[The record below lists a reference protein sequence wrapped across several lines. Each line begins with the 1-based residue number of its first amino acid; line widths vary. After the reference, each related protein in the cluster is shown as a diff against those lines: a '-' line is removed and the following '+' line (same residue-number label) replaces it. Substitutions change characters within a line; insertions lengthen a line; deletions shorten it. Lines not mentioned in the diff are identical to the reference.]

1 MIRNIAVWI
10 VLGACAVAQSVTAP
24 YVQSFDG
31 VAGQPATLVA
41 SVGASPLGA
50 AWDVDYD
57 DVGSRVRIANPGVQ
71 LGLAGFVA
79 ASVPGNTGACA
90 IFDRVAGQTTVTTQ
104 SLVLHIN
111 YAASNAGQG
120 ITVYFFLRESN
131 DETSANDVIAVQDG
145 VTTGDGITRSNVST
159 GLPGY
164 DGFKEALLLDWN
176 NGGFGGTWAEF
187 AYTIDDAFLLAN
199 FGPGSTSTNDLRIIF
214 RQQDNF
220 NLEGGDGLLI
230 DHVRVH
236 AVGLGQG
243 QVPQPGAA
251 VLEIGAA
258 YDVAGFPV
266 SSNRPGPY
274 RAAIPNGLGTFNFTV
289 SGAGLMPIVLLFG
302 QENPAVTNL
311 PGIGQLDIGV
321 PNPLPP
327 FLPTGIVIAA
337 DGTQPGLFNNL
348 FVTNVA
354 GVMNFSFG
362 TPVFPSLGI
371 FGTFQAAVL
380 TGGPSVVALSN
391 AITIEII

>member
-1 MIRNIAVWI
+1 MIRSIAGWI
-10 VLGACAVAQSVTAP
+10 VLGAWAIAQSVTAP
-24 YVQSFDG
+24 YVQTFDG
-31 VAGQPATLVA
+31 VAAQPATLAA
-41 SVGASPLGA
+41 SIGGSPLGA

-57 DVGSRVRIANPGVQ
+57 DVGSRVRIAHPGTQ

-79 ASVPGNTGACA
+79 APVPGNTGSCA
-90 IFDRVAGQTTVTTQ
+90 ILDRVAGQTTVTTQ
-104 SLVLHIN
+104 SLVLHID
-111 YAASNAGQG
+111 YAASNLGQG
-120 ITVYFFLRESN
+120 IIVYFFLRENS
-131 DETSANDVIAVQDG
+131 DETSANDVIAIQDG
-145 VTTGDGITRSNVST
+145 MTMGDGITRTNAVT
-159 GLPGY
+159 GFPGQ
-164 DGFKEALLLDWN
+164 DGFQEALLLDWN
-176 NGGFGGTWAEF
+176 NGAFGSTWAEF
-187 AYTIDDAFLLAN
+187 SYTIDDAFLTAN

-236 AVGLGQG
+236 SAGIGQG

-251 VLEIGAA
+251 VLEIGTA

-274 RAAIPNGLGTFNFTV
+274 RTAIPNGLGTFNFTV
-289 SGAGLMPIVLLFG
+289 TGAASMPIVLLFG
-302 QENPAVTNL
+302 NENVASKNL
-311 PGIGQLDIGV
+311 FGIGQLDIGV
-321 PNPLPP
+321 PNPMPP

-348 FVTNVA
+348 FVTSA
-354 GVMNFSFG
+354 SGVMSFSFG
-362 TPVFPSLGI
+362 TPVFPALGI

-391 AITIEII
+391 AVTIEIV

>member
-1 MIRNIAVWI
+1 MIRNIAVWF
-10 VLGACAVAQSVTAP
+10 VLSACAVAQSVTAP
-24 YVQSFDG
+24 YVQPFDG
-31 VAGQPATLVA
+31 VSGQPLSLVA
-41 SVGASPLGA
+41 SVGGSPLGA
-50 AWDVDYD
+50 GWDVDYD
-57 DVGSRVRIANPGVQ
+57 DVGSRVRIAHPGLQ

-79 ASVPGNTGACA
+79 APVPGNTGACA

-104 SLVLHIN
+104 SLVLHID
-111 YAASNAGQG
+111 YAASNLGQG

-131 DETSANDVIAVQDG
+131 DETSPNDVVAIQDG
-145 VTTGDGITRSNVST
+145 LTMGDGITRSNTST

-164 DGFKEALLLDWN
+164 EGFKEALLLDWN

-187 AYTIDDAFLLAN
+187 AYTIDDAFLVAN
-199 FGPGSTSTNDLRIIF
+199 FGPGSPSTNDLRIVF

-230 DHVRVH
+230 DQVRVH
-236 AVGLGQG
+236 SVGIGQG
-243 QVPQPGAA
+243 QMPQPGAA

-258 YDVAGFPV
+258 YDVAGFPL

-274 RAAIPNGLGTFNFTV
+274 RTSIPNGLGTFNFTV
-289 SGAGLMPIVLLFG
+289 TGAGSQPIVLLFG
-302 QENPAVTNL
+302 PENVGVANL

-348 FVTNVA
+348 FVTNAA
-354 GVMNFSFG
+354 GVMSFSFG
-362 TPVFPSLGI
+362 TPVFPALGL

-380 TGGPSVVALSN
+380 TGGPTVVALSN
-391 AITIEII
+391 AVTIEII